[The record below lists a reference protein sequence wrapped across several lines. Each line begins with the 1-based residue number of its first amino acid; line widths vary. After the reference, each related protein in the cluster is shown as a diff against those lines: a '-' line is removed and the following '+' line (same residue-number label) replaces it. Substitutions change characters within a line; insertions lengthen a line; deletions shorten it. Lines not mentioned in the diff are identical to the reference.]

1 MNGPCCRKTTHF
13 IQNFA
18 LKDQCLKAPHIDFQP
33 TFQEIVMI
41 ARVLATLAL
50 TFASISAFAQYG
62 TFGYDNNTRQWVPP
76 GVAVNQQS
84 SSPVFAAP
92 AVGSAILAA
101 QPAQVRGIP
110 ANCEIIRKDIWE
122 RIGNGATEAV
132 IKGIGLGLLG
142 VAADRIGRTGGKW
155 TNVGLTGGAAV
166 GFLEGSA
173 DKYTMVCHNHSNQ
186 HSNQSSGTASAPQG
200 TGGHMCFIEGV
211 KEAFPVK
218 DPSTC
223 SDIAGR
229 MAKAKVGAPSSQ
241 EAAPAE
247 EKPAVFTPVA
257 KGRPAQINK
266 TCHYEAS
273 DGTYRFNAISGTKI
287 GPSECNA
294 IIRGQR
300 EVPSVSNLSLIL

>member
-1 MNGPCCRKTTHF
+1 
-13 IQNFA
+13 
-18 LKDQCLKAPHIDFQP
+18 
-33 TFQEIVMI
+33 MI
-41 ARVLATLAL
+41 ARILAALA
-50 TFASISAFAQYG
+50 FVFFSSASGAQTCTYHYG
-62 TFGYDNNTRQWVPP
+62 GGQTCWGP
-76 GVAVNQQS
+76 GTTGPLNQS
-84 SSPVFAAP
+84 RST
-92 AVGSAILAA
+92 GSAILAA
-101 QPAQVRGIP
+101 QPVVARGVP
-110 ANCEIIRKDIWE
+110 ANCEIVEKTVWQ
-122 RIGNGATEAV
+122 RIGNGAEEAFV
-132 IKGIGLGLLG
+132 KGVGFGLLG

-155 TNVGLTGGAAV
+155 TNVGLAGGAGA
-166 GFLEGSA
+166 GFLQGSA
-173 DKYTMVCHNHSNQ
+173 DKYTMVCHNHS
-186 HSNQSSGTASAPQG
+186 SNQPSGTASSPQG
-200 TGGHMCFIEGV
+200 NGGHMCAIEGV

-223 SDIAGR
+223 SDIAGHI
-229 MAKAKVGAPSSQ
+229 AKAKVGTPSSQ